1 MQPLQSVMSS
11 SQIEEELQRLGLKP
25 TGQRLRIASMLLSS
39 PTHLSADKILAT
51 LRESGERIS
60 KATVY
65 NTLKALARNGLIR
78 PINIDPHRCVYDST
92 RLPHHHF
99 HDLETGEL
107 VDIHPDAIAFSR
119 FPELPEGME
128 ADVVEVVIRLR
139 KKR

>member
-1 MQPLQSVMSS
+1 MQPLQSVMSA
-11 SQIEEELQRLGLKP
+11 SQIEEELRRLGLKP
-25 TGQRLRIASMLLSS
+25 TGQRLRIAAMLLSS
-39 PTHLSADKILAT
+39 PTHLSADQILAT

-65 NTLKALARNGLIR
+65 NTLKALACNGLIR
-78 PINIDPHRCVYDST
+78 PINIDPQRCVYDST

-107 VDIHPDAIAFSR
+107 VDIHPDDIAFSR

>member
-1 MQPLQSVMSS
+1 MQPLQSAMSP
-11 SQIEEELQRLGLKP
+11 SQIEEELRRLGLKP
-25 TGQRLRIASMLLSS
+25 TGQRLRIAAILLSS
-39 PTHLSADKILAT
+39 PTHLSADRILAT

-65 NTLKALARNGLIR
+65 NTLKALALNGLIR
-78 PINIDPHRCVYDST
+78 PINIDPNRCVYDST

-107 VDIHPDAIAFSR
+107 VDIHPDDIAFSR
-119 FPELPEGME
+119 LPQLPEGME